1 MRKQVLLIS
10 GDFSLCKRFQ
20 EAMQDDSV
28 EVQYFPTVAD
38 ALDGYIRQ
46 HYCLII
52 MESCLEDV
60 GSQKLLQIMH
70 QSMEIPILVFT
81 DGQSSEEKI
90 ALLSLGATICVPK
103 PVELPYFIAQSRALI
118 RLYMGSEH
126 SEKRY
131 YTLSFGTELMI
142 NPTYRQVSLEGNWLN
157 LTRKE
162 FDLLYFLASS
172 PGQVF
177 TREQIYRNVWHG
189 ETDYH
194 VDEAVKSSIKA
205 LRKKLNPASK
215 EYIENVRGVG
225 YRFVVR

>member
-1 MRKQVLLIS
+1 
-10 GDFSLCKRFQ
+10 
-20 EAMQDDSV
+20 
-28 EVQYFPTVAD
+28 
-38 ALDGYIRQ
+38 
-46 HYCLII
+46 
-52 MESCLEDV
+52 
-60 GSQKLLQIMH
+60 
-70 QSMEIPILVFT
+70 
-81 DGQSSEEKI
+81 
-90 ALLSLGATICVPK
+90 
-103 PVELPYFIAQSRALI
+103 
-118 RLYMGSEH
+118 
-126 SEKRY
+126 
-131 YTLSFGTELMI
+131 MI